1 MVIHHISSHTRLAT
15 TILFCPVMLQHATI
29 SHRHHHATS
38 SPLRHTVATMPSSPS
53 SSCHTVTHHHAT
65 SSPPCHH
72 HYHHHQVGII
82 VCAGLMCLASVEVLR
97 QSGEALAQG
106 FHVFS
111 GSGGDDGGNGG
122 GSGGS
127 GGVGSG
133 DGGSGGGS
141 GSRVTLSLGVAC
153 VVVGAV
159 LVKGALWKMCGVVA
173 ASTGSSSVA
182 ALAQV
187 TVC

>member
-1 MVIHHISSHTRLAT
+1 
-15 TILFCPVMLQHATI
+15 
-29 SHRHHHATS
+29 
-38 SPLRHTVATMPSSPS
+38 
-53 SSCHTVTHHHAT
+53 
-65 SSPPCHH
+65 
-72 HYHHHQVGII
+72 

-106 FHVFS
+106 FHVFG
-111 GSGGDDGGNGG
+111 GSGGDGGN

-133 DGGSGGGS
+133 DGGSGGGR
-141 GSRVTLSLGVAC
+141 GSTVTLSLGVAC